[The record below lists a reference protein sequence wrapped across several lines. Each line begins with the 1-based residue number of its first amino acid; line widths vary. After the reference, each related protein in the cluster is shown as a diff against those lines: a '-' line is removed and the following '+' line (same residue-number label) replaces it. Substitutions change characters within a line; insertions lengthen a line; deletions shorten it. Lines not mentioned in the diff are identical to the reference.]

1 MFVDFLIA
9 LAIVIV
15 VSAVVGAVLS
25 VFFGYITYFDP
36 VGDIKKTITWIRKR
50 SWE

>member
-1 MFVDFLIA
+1 MFVKFLIA
-9 LAIVIV
+9 LALLIVA
-15 VSAVVGAVLS
+15 SAVVGVILS

-36 VGDIKKTITWIRKR
+36 STDFRKAIRWIRKR

>member
-1 MFVDFLIA
+1 MFADFLIA
-9 LAIVIV
+9 LAVLIVISV
-15 VSAVVGAVLS
+15 VAGAVLS